1 MQTRLIDNFVGSCQ
15 TRRLFLQ
22 ARFSMKS
29 CVTSSPG
36 RRVRRTASKTIHV
49 HYSCWNGNLELLQD
63 YSALIMGFTKKRRQK
78 SGCCGQ
84 CAEKTRRADVSQ
96 AKVCERTTA
105 EQLFGGTGLF
115 HVPFSAMF
123 SNLQRFAQAARAHFY
138 EPSFDEQDVSLTEA
152 ELQAPTLPAS
162 PESHYLSCHQSLQ
175 VQG

>member
-78 SGCCGQ
+78 SGCCGSAQ
-84 CAEKTRRADVSQ
+84 RRPEGQMS
-96 AKVCERTTA
+96 AKPRSVKER
-105 EQLFGGTGLF
+105 QLNS
-115 HVPFSAMF
+115 FSGAPAF
-123 SNLQRFAQAARAHFY
+123 SM
-138 EPSFDEQDVSLTEA
+138 
-152 ELQAPTLPAS
+152 
-162 PESHYLSCHQSLQ
+162 YLSRPCFQICSASLRRP
-175 VQG
+175 GPTSMSLPSMNKMCL